1 MWAIRLF
8 DGKASIIYLREA
20 LLDGRILLFDKEEAA
35 LRFISNVREKLES
48 GLKVR
53 LSPVRY
59 ADNPRKDKPYKVPDS
74 NVAMLTEYI
83 LGFLD

>member
-35 LRFISNVREKLES
+35 LRFISNVREKPES

-59 ADNPRKDKPYKVPDS
+59 ADDPRKDKPYKVPDS

>member
-1 MWAIRLF
+1 M
-8 DGKASIIYLREA
+8 
-20 LLDGRILLFDKEEAA
+20 DGRILLFDKEEAA

-59 ADNPRKDKPYKVPDS
+59 ADDPRKDKPYKVPDS
-74 NVAMLTEYI
+74 NVGMLTEYI

>member
-35 LRFISNVREKLES
+35 LRFSSGLREKLEPA
-48 GLKVR
+48 LKVSMR
-53 LSPVRY
+53 PVRY
-59 ADNPRKDKPYKVPDS
+59 SDDPRKDKPYKVPDS
-74 NVAMLTEYI
+74 NVGMLTEYI
-83 LGFLD
+83 LGLLG

>member
-59 ADNPRKDKPYKVPDS
+59 ADDPRKVPDS